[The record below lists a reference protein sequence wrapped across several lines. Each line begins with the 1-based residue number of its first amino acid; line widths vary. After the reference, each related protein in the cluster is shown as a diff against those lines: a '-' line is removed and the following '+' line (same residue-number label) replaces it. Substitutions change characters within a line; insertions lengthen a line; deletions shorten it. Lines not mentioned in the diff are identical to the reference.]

1 MDKVSSALVL
11 IAYMSWQV
19 WNHPDLLILAQEEKD
34 SRKEDN
40 VENFIVDK
48 DDDVPDVVVTD
59 HGASDG
65 VIVLNDDNGVDGT
78 VKGGRLYYIFL
89 AFSILL
95 FFFLSPM

>member
-1 MDKVSSALVL
+1 MDKISSALVL

-48 DDDVPDVVVTD
+48 DDDVPDVVTD

-95 FFFLSPM
+95 FFFLSSM